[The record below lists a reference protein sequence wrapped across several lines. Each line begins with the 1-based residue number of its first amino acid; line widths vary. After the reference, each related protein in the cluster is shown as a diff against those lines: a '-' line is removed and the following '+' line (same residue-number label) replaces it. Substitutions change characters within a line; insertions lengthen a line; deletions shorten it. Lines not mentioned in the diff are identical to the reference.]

1 MLSYFVTKE
10 KENKMETVAMAFV
23 LVITCVLIVLVGG
36 LMFSYPVMLLWNY
49 CLIAAI
55 PGIKAIGWMQAWGI
69 MILCGLLFK
78 SSSSTSSN

>member
-1 MLSYFVTKE
+1 MLSNFIIQE
-10 KENKMETVAMAFV
+10 KENKMETVTKAFG
-23 LVITCVLIVLVGG
+23 LVIAAVVIVVIAG
-36 LMFSYPVMLLWNY
+36 LLFSYPVMLLWNG

-78 SSSSTSSN
+78 SSSSST